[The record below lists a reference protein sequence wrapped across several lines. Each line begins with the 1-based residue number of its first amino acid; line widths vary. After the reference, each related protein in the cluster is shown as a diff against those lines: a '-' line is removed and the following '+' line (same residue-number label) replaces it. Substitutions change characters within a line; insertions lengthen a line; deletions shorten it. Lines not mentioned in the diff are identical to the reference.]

1 MNCCDGFGNCRQG
14 RDCPVRR
21 QAPYPATLPPDLPV
35 WPDRDRDALWRRRL
49 QELAFVAGH
58 AAVAILMLVCA
69 AMAAAGWVQLLI
81 S

>member
-35 WPDRDRDALWRRRL
+35 WPDRDRDALCRRRL
-49 QELAFVAGH
+49 QAISSAAGY
-58 AAVAILMLVCA
+58 AAVAILMLGCA
-69 AMAAAGWVQLLI
+69 AMAAAGWVQLLT